1 MRPFLVGLS
10 LLLVA
15 CEKKAPPAP
24 NGDPLATAGEPTT
37 PAKSAAPLPDQA
49 ELDQVAG
56 DAGKPTSG
64 NDNARTAI
72 LAKTRGAMK
81 KCWVSAIE
89 KEKATSAEFTLK
101 VVVDDAGKVTSAEAV
116 DLVGSKVMAECVA
129 SAVKA
134 LTLAPNAAGTTTI
147 PLRFNAK

>member
-1 MRPFLVGLS
+1 MRPVLVGLA

-24 NGDPLATAGEPTT
+24 GDPLATAGGPTT

-72 LAKTRGAMK
+72 LAKTRGALR
-81 KCWVSAIE
+81 KCWVTAVE
-89 KEKATSAEFTLK
+89 REKATSAEFTLK
-101 VVVDDAGKVTSAEAV
+101 VVVDDAGKITSAEAV

-129 SAVKA
+129 SAVKT